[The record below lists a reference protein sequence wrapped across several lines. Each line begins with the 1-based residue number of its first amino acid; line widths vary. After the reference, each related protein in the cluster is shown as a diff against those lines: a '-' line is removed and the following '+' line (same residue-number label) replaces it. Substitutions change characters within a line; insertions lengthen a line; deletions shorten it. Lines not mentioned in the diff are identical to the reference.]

1 MKDIQWYPGHM
12 ARAIRE
18 IKENSNKIDLVIEL
32 RDARIPYSSKNPV
45 IEEILGNKP
54 RLILLNKSSL
64 ADNKVTNDWID
75 YLRSESTLALAV
87 DSISGYNLKKIFSAS
102 KELLKEKI
110 ERNKS
115 RGIMVTKIRAM
126 VVGIP
131 NVGKSTF
138 INKVTKRHAAITGDR
153 PGVTKAQKWVKI
165 NDDFILLDTPGIL
178 WPKFEDQKV
187 GLNLAVCGSIKDE
200 ILQISRIV
208 NYAINYLVENY
219 PSNFLQRYGL
229 EDSTLQLS
237 SEEILD
243 QIALNRHA
251 LLKGGIPDV
260 ERIYAVVLNDIRSSR
275 LGAVSFEK
283 PE

>member
-64 ADNKVTNDWID
+64 ADNKVTNDWIE

-208 NYAINYLVENY
+208 NYAINYLVQNY
-219 PSNFLQRYGL
+219 PSNLLQRYGL
-229 EDSTLQLS
+229 EDSALQLS

>member
-219 PSNFLQRYGL
+219 PSNLLQRYGL
-229 EDSTLQLS
+229 EDSALQLS